1 MTIVFRCHVISS
13 IHGKSLNTSFTPKY
27 RHEKAGQVSPQ
38 NQSTPFSP
46 QPVLHLPP
54 PTRPQLDSGPTARS
68 LMKEVLLQ
76 ESNELEGH
84 QAVGLPQ
91 PGCSSAGM
99 ALGSGPP
106 SSSTNVQA
114 FPSLFSEPI
123 KEEVNEAWGGN
134 YTNANRQMSH
144 IVLSYN
150 KQYGCLWYICI
161 RKGGALRKPCF
172 DCILWRAHYFFSPPV
187 FF

>member
-1 MTIVFRCHVISS
+1 
-13 IHGKSLNTSFTPKY
+13 
-27 RHEKAGQVSPQ
+27 
-38 NQSTPFSP
+38 
-46 QPVLHLPP
+46 
-54 PTRPQLDSGPTARS
+54 
-68 LMKEVLLQ
+68 MKEVLLQ

-91 PGCSSAGM
+91 PRCSSAGL

-106 SSSTNVQA
+106 SSCTSVQA

-172 DCILWRAHYFFSPPV
+172 DCILRRAHYLFFFWCSGLFWGQFCCLFVSSLCEASVIQTIQLCFDPILSV
-187 FF
+187 LGAEIQICSAFIGQICGLNNGLIFTF

>member
-1 MTIVFRCHVISS
+1 
-13 IHGKSLNTSFTPKY
+13 
-27 RHEKAGQVSPQ
+27 
-38 NQSTPFSP
+38 
-46 QPVLHLPP
+46 
-54 PTRPQLDSGPTARS
+54 
-68 LMKEVLLQ
+68 MKEVLLQ

-91 PGCSSAGM
+91 PGCSSAGL
-99 ALGSGPP
+99 ALGPGPP

-172 DCILWRAHYFFSPPV
+172 DCISPRARYFFPPV
-187 FF
+187 LQLFFFFFFRVTPVAFLCNFCVTRARELCVDLGILEAPSAFIFPSCAVDNVLVSHSEPSQNMCHV